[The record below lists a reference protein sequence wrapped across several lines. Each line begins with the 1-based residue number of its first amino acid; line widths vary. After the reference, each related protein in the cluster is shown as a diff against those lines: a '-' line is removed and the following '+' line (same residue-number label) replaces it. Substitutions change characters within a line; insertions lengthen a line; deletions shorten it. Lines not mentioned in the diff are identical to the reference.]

1 MDCCVFYSVRS
12 LSLGGAG
19 VLWGPGRGWWGM
31 MGRGVQPEVT
41 RSHYG
46 GQEVELCTTTCGFVP
61 VARQRSAGVTHAS
74 VAAQRALRRLRL
86 SGLRVERKGRLS
98 PPRVSVYYQEINE
111 SVASKILS
119 SSLILSDTRGEA
131 GVCSSY
137 RGWQQAVLP
146 PRHRRRRRVEIVM
159 EGKAEFLFL
168 RAQQI

>member
-1 MDCCVFYSVRS
+1 MCFIAFAHSASGAPPCCEDWAEVDGAWWVAACSQRS
-12 LSLGGAG
+12 PEAITE
-19 VLWGPGRGWWGM
+19 GRKWNYA
-31 MGRGVQPEVT
+31 RLPV
-41 RSHYG
+41 
-46 GQEVELCTTTCGFVP
+46 GFVP

-98 PPRVSVYYQEINE
+98 SLRVSVYYEEINE
-111 SVASKILS
+111 SVTSKILS
-119 SSLILSDTRGEA
+119 SSLILSNTRGEA
-131 GVCSSY
+131 GVWASY

-146 PRHRRRRRVEIVM
+146 PRHRRRVEIVM